1 MPTFETVLTFLTG
14 AVVGMAATAIV
25 MELLARR
32 LDKHIDGLFDAI
44 NKENDR

>member
-1 MPTFETVLTFLTG
+1 MPTLETVLTFITG
-14 AVVGMAATAIV
+14 AVVGMAVTAIV

-32 LDKHIDGLFDAI
+32 LDREIDGLFDVI